1 MRAAAKAATD
11 LARFWRTHV
20 TEPFKGIATELF
32 HEVKPTIDPAQV
44 LETRE
49 SLRRMLKDFVR
60 DTHTSSGTDAAFEE
74 ALSRAGEGNMES
86 VTSAYEEQV
95 RAPVSNLINGQ
106 LLRSLLLLVQQLR
119 LLMEEEVEA
128 VDSLLRRNDFNLQ
141 VMATVPALGLG
152 WLLLML
158 LRSSW
163 RRLRGAD
170 AARRDPIEAIQAEV
184 IAIDALLTRG
194 ESTRGDH
201 QLGYESR
208 HESREV
214 RPPAFQRC
222 ALTRFEASP
231 MSLSEVG
238 ELVFRVQRLRAAGSQ
253 WLRGL
258 VKNELMHDAQVL
270 LDSGRLSA
278 RQRSSVARTL
288 LRRLDNLVT
297 LRDHW

>member
-1 MRAAAKAATD
+1 M
-11 LARFWRTHV
+11 
-20 TEPFKGIATELF
+20 
-32 HEVKPTIDPAQV
+32 
-44 LETRE
+44 
-49 SLRRMLKDFVR
+49 
-60 DTHTSSGTDAAFEE
+60 
-74 ALSRAGEGNMES
+74 
-86 VTSAYEEQV
+86 
-95 RAPVSNLINGQ
+95 SNLINGQ

-141 VMATVPALGLG
+141 VMATVPALAFV
-152 WLLLML
+152 WLVLML